1 MVKNTIVATVLALA
15 LAGATAANAQTPMP
29 AKVADT
35 AKGKALVDAK
45 VMTLYVFDRDTTGKS
60 ACNGPCARSWLP
72 LAALASAQASAD
84 WTVVTRDDGS
94 KQWAY
99 KSKPLH
105 TWAKDTKPGDVTG
118 DGVNSVWHIAQP

>member
-1 MVKNTIVATVLALA
+1 MAKNTTAATVLALA
-15 LAGATAANAQTPMP
+15 LAGVTAANAQAPMP

-35 AKGKALVDAK
+35 AKGKALVDAQG
-45 VMTLYVFDRDTTGKS
+45 MTLYVFDRDTAGKS
-60 ACNGPCARSWLP
+60 ACTGPCAQNWPP
-72 LAALASAQASAD
+72 LAPPASAQAPAD

-99 KSKPLH
+99 KGKPLY

-118 DGVNSVWHIAQP
+118 DGVNNVWHIAQP